1 MQKIY
6 YKETEITQLFTRG
19 KWQHPE
25 TGIKYPANWNP
36 LTIEGVIVIDEPE
49 PLIESIQMVKS
60 WTPLQ
65 FIEQF
70 TDDEQL
76 SVKTLSMSNAQI
88 GLWYDKLLAS
98 QEVIVDDARLIAGLN
113 ALVSAGV
120 LTQERVDEILG

>member
-36 LTIEGVIVIDEPE
+36 LTIEGVTVIDEPE

-120 LTQERVDEILG
+120 LTRERVDEILG